1 MNILEHYDVN
11 KLKLSDP
18 YNIDDDTFFCK
29 FSYNNMPFV
38 IKTNKICYLKKREIN
53 TNNYI
58 YISLTSPDYLLWFEQ
73 FYKDCIQLFYKN
85 SEAWFEEKLTYSDV
99 EFSFINPLKSNIKES
114 CFDIRCITDE
124 NRLHIIDS
132 NENVRDLNSIDDTKV
147 IPTFH
152 IKGIKFNDKYFMFEI
167 EVNNLFIIL
176 EENNES
182 TSETE
187 TLVNSS
193 SDVLLEPV
201 VTNPIIQQDVV
212 SQQPAISQQTPILSQ
227 QTPILSQQQPIT
239 NEMENIEDL
248 QLSEHKLNIENL
260 EESLINIDKNDFLQI
275 YEIINNRIKIDIQKQ
290 LRNMFIQKTIKNEID
305 LFEMIDDEE
314 DN

>member
-38 IKTNKICYLKKREIN
+38 IKTNKICYLKKRQTN
-53 TNNYI
+53 ANNYI
-58 YISLTSPDYLLWFEQ
+58 YISLTSPDYLLWFET
-73 FYKDCIQLFYKN
+73 FYKDCINLFYKN

-132 NENVRDLNSIDDTKV
+132 NENVRDINNIDDAKV

-167 EVNNLFIIL
+167 EVNNLYVIL
-176 EENNES
+176 EENAE
-182 TSETE
+182 TKSEHE
-187 TLVNSS
+187 TLVNNSTPT
-193 SDVLLEPV
+193 DLVENNVVEPV
-201 VTNPIIQQDVV
+201 VQE
-212 SQQPAISQQTPILSQ
+212 QPETILD
-227 QTPILSQQQPIT
+227 PPLSEPT
-239 NEMENIEDL
+239 IEDST
-248 QLSEHKLNIENL
+248 LSEHKLIIDNL
-260 EESLINIDKNDFLQI
+260 EEYPINIDKNDFLKI
-275 YEIINNRIKIDIQKQ
+275 YEIINNRIKTDIQKQ

-305 LFEMIDDEE
+305 LSEMIDDEE

>member
-1 MNILEHYDVN
+1 VRLCVISYKLFLKIIYNMNILEHYDVN

-38 IKTNKICYLKKREIN
+38 IKTNKICYLKKRQQN

-58 YISLTSPDYLLWFEQ
+58 YISLTSPDYLLWFET
-73 FYKDCIQLFYKN
+73 FYKDCINLFYKN

-167 EVNNLFIIL
+167 EVNNLYIIL
-176 EENNES
+176 EENTE
-182 TSETE
+182 TKSEPQ
-187 TLVNSS
+187 TLVNNSN
-193 SDVLLEPV
+193 EPIANIDHPPV
-201 VTNPIIQQDVV
+201 IESPSVFEPIV
-212 SQQPAISQQTPILSQ
+212 
-227 QTPILSQQQPIT
+227 
-239 NEMENIEDL
+239 EDSTL
-248 QLSEHKLNIENL
+248 NEHKLNIDNL
-260 EESLINIDKNDFLQI
+260 EESPINIDKNDFLKI
-275 YEIINNRIKIDIQKQ
+275 YEIINNRIKTDIQKQ
-290 LRNMFIQKTIKNEID
+290 LRNMFIHKTIKNEVD

>member
-38 IKTNKICYLKKREIN
+38 IKTNKICYLKKRQQN

-58 YISLTSPDYLLWFEQ
+58 YISLTSPDYLLWFET
-73 FYKDCIQLFYKN
+73 FYKDCINLFYKN

-167 EVNNLFIIL
+167 EVNNLYIIL
-176 EENNES
+176 EENTE
-182 TSETE
+182 TKSEPQ
-187 TLVNSS
+187 TLVNNSN
-193 SDVLLEPV
+193 EPIANIDHPPV
-201 VTNPIIQQDVV
+201 IESPSVFEPIV
-212 SQQPAISQQTPILSQ
+212 
-227 QTPILSQQQPIT
+227 
-239 NEMENIEDL
+239 EDSTL
-248 QLSEHKLNIENL
+248 NEHKLNIDNL
-260 EESLINIDKNDFLQI
+260 EESPINIDKNDFLKI
-275 YEIINNRIKIDIQKQ
+275 YEIINNRIKTDIQKQ
-290 LRNMFIQKTIKNEID
+290 LRNMFIHKTIKNEVD

>member
-38 IKTNKICYLKKREIN
+38 IKTNKICYLKKRQQN

-58 YISLTSPDYLLWFEQ
+58 YISLTSPDYLLWFET
-73 FYKDCIQLFYKN
+73 FYKDCINLFYKN

-132 NENVRDLNSIDDTKV
+132 NENVRDLNNIDDTKV

-167 EVNNLFIIL
+167 EVNNLYVIL
-176 EENNES
+176 EENTE
-182 TSETE
+182 TKSELE
-187 TLVNSS
+187 TLVNISNEVIANI
-193 SDVLLEPV
+193 DPPPV
-201 VTNPIIQQDVV
+201 IETPRVNDDPPVIE
-212 SQQPAISQQTPILSQ
+212 PIL
-227 QTPILSQQQPIT
+227 
-239 NEMENIEDL
+239 EDSTL
-248 QLSEHKLNIENL
+248 NEHKLNIDNL
-260 EESLINIDKNDFLQI
+260 EESPINIDKNDFLKI
-275 YEIINNRIKIDIQKQ
+275 YEIINNRIKTDIQKQ
-290 LRNMFIQKTIKNEID
+290 LRNMFIHKTIKNEVD

>member
-1 MNILEHYDVN
+1 MRLCVISYNLFLKIIYNMNILEHYDVN

-38 IKTNKICYLKKREIN
+38 IKTNKICYLKKRQQN

-58 YISLTSPDYLLWFEQ
+58 YISLTSPDYLLWFEG
-73 FYKDCIQLFYKN
+73 FYKDCINLFYKN

-114 CFDIRCITDE
+114 CFDIRCITEE

-132 NENVRDLNSIDDTKV
+132 NENGRVLNNIDDTKV

-167 EVNNLFIIL
+167 EVNNLYIIL
-176 EENNES
+176 
-182 TSETE
+182 
-187 TLVNSS
+187 
-193 SDVLLEPV
+193 
-201 VTNPIIQQDVV
+201 
-212 SQQPAISQQTPILSQ
+212 
-227 QTPILSQQQPIT
+227 
-239 NEMENIEDL
+239 
-248 QLSEHKLNIENL
+248 
-260 EESLINIDKNDFLQI
+260 
-275 YEIINNRIKIDIQKQ
+275 
-290 LRNMFIQKTIKNEID
+290 
-305 LFEMIDDEE
+305 
-314 DN
+314 

>member
-38 IKTNKICYLKKREIN
+38 IKTNKICYLKKRQQN

-58 YISLTSPDYLLWFEQ
+58 YISLTSPDYLLWFET
-73 FYKDCIQLFYKN
+73 FYKDCINLFYKN

-132 NENVRDLNSIDDTKV
+132 NENVRDLNNIDDTKV

-167 EVNNLFIIL
+167 EVNNLYIIL
-176 EENNES
+176 EENTE
-182 TSETE
+182 TKSEPD
-187 TLVNSS
+187 TLVNNSN
-193 SDVLLEPV
+193 EPIAKV
-201 VTNPIIQQDVV
+201 DPLPVIVTPTLIDPPPVIEQPTLVIETPTPIIE
-212 SQQPAISQQTPILSQ
+212 PIV
-227 QTPILSQQQPIT
+227 
-239 NEMENIEDL
+239 EDSTL
-248 QLSEHKLNIENL
+248 NEHKLNIDNL
-260 EESLINIDKNDFLQI
+260 EEYPINIDKNDFLKI
-275 YEIINNRIKIDIQKQ
+275 YEIINNRIKTDIQKQ
-290 LRNMFIQKTIKNEID
+290 LRNMFIHKTIKNEVD

>member
-38 IKTNKICYLKKREIN
+38 IKTNKICYLKKRQQN
-53 TNNYI
+53 TNNFI
-58 YISLTSPDYLLWFEQ
+58 YISLTSPDYLLWFEG
-73 FYKDCIQLFYKN
+73 FYKDCINLFYKN

-167 EVNNLFIIL
+167 EVNNLYIIL
-176 EENNES
+176 EENTE
-182 TSETE
+182 TKSEPE
-187 TLVNSS
+187 TLVNNSNEVIAKV
-193 SDVLLEPV
+193 DPLPV
-201 VTNPIIQQDVV
+201 IETPTLIDPPSVIEQPTPAIETPTPIIE
-212 SQQPAISQQTPILSQ
+212 PIV
-227 QTPILSQQQPIT
+227 
-239 NEMENIEDL
+239 EDSTL
-248 QLSEHKLNIENL
+248 NEHKLNIDNL
-260 EESLINIDKNDFLQI
+260 EEYPINIDKNDFLKI
-275 YEIINNRIKIDIQKQ
+275 YEIINNRIKTDIQKQ
-290 LRNMFIQKTIKNEID
+290 LRNMFIHKTIKNEVD

>member
-38 IKTNKICYLKKREIN
+38 IKTNKICYLKKRQQN

-58 YISLTSPDYLLWFEQ
+58 YISLTSPDYLLWFET
-73 FYKDCIQLFYKN
+73 FYKDCINLFYKN

-132 NENVRDLNSIDDTKV
+132 NENVRDLNNIDDTKV

-167 EVNNLFIIL
+167 EVNNLYIIL
-176 EENNES
+176 EENTE
-182 TSETE
+182 TKSEPE
-187 TLVNSS
+187 TLVNNSNEVIAKV
-193 SDVLLEPV
+193 DPLPV
-201 VTNPIIQQDVV
+201 IETPTLIDPPSVIEQPTPAIETPTPIIE
-212 SQQPAISQQTPILSQ
+212 PIV
-227 QTPILSQQQPIT
+227 
-239 NEMENIEDL
+239 EDSTL
-248 QLSEHKLNIENL
+248 NEHKLNIDNL
-260 EESLINIDKNDFLQI
+260 EEYPINIDKNDFLKI
-275 YEIINNRIKIDIQKQ
+275 YEIINNRIKTDIQKQ
-290 LRNMFIQKTIKNEID
+290 LRNMFIHKTIKNEVD

>member
-38 IKTNKICYLKKREIN
+38 IKTNKICYLKKRQQN

-58 YISLTSPDYLLWFEQ
+58 YISLTSPDYLLWFET
-73 FYKDCIQLFYKN
+73 FYKDCINLFYKN

-132 NENVRDLNSIDDTKV
+132 NENVRDLNNIDDTKV

-167 EVNNLFIIL
+167 EVNNLYIIL
-176 EENNES
+176 EENTE
-182 TSETE
+182 TKSEPE
-187 TLVNSS
+187 TLVNNSN
-193 SDVLLEPV
+193 EPIAKV
-201 VTNPIIQQDVV
+201 EPLPVIVTPTLVIEPPPVIEQPTPAIETPTPIIE
-212 SQQPAISQQTPILSQ
+212 PIV
-227 QTPILSQQQPIT
+227 
-239 NEMENIEDL
+239 EDSTL
-248 QLSEHKLNIENL
+248 NEHKLNIDNL
-260 EESLINIDKNDFLQI
+260 EEYPINIDKNDFLKI
-275 YEIINNRIKIDIQKQ
+275 YEIINNRIKTDIQKQ
-290 LRNMFIQKTIKNEID
+290 LRNMFIHKTIKNEVD

>member
-38 IKTNKICYLKKREIN
+38 IKTNKICYLKKRQTN

-73 FYKDCIQLFYKN
+73 FYKDCINLFYKN
-85 SEAWFEEKLTYSDV
+85 SEAWFEEKLSYSDV

-124 NRLHIIDS
+124 NRLHVIDS
-132 NENVRDLNSIDDTKV
+132 NENVRDLNSVEDTKV

-176 EENNES
+176 EES
-182 TSETE
+182 PETNPEPE
-187 TLVNSS
+187 TLVNNSPS
-193 SDVLLEPV
+193 TDLVENNLVDPGVEPV
-201 VTNPIIQQDVV
+201 LQE
-212 SQQPAISQQTPILSQ
+212 L
-227 QTPILSQQQPIT
+227 PIT
-239 NEMENIEDL
+239 NSITNTISTIDPPPSNDPIIDDSTL
-248 QLSEHKLNIENL
+248 NEHKLNIDNL
-260 EESLINIDKNDFLQI
+260 EEYPINIDKNDFLKI

-290 LRNMFIQKTIKNEID
+290 LRNMFIQKTIKNEVD

>member
-38 IKTNKICYLKKREIN
+38 IKTNKICYLKKRQQN

-58 YISLTSPDYLLWFEQ
+58 YISLTSPDYLLWFET
-73 FYKDCIQLFYKN
+73 FYKDCINLFYKN

-132 NENVRDLNSIDDTKV
+132 NENVRDLNNIDDTKV

-167 EVNNLFIIL
+167 EVNNLYIIL
-176 EENNES
+176 EENTE
-182 TSETE
+182 TKSEHE
-187 TLVNSS
+187 TLVNNSNEANAK
-193 SDVLLEPV
+193 VVPLLVIETPTLVIDPLPV
-201 VTNPIIQQDVV
+201 IETPT
-212 SQQPAISQQTPILSQ
+212 PAIEPIV
-227 QTPILSQQQPIT
+227 
-239 NEMENIEDL
+239 EDSTL
-248 QLSEHKLNIENL
+248 NEHKLNIDNL
-260 EESLINIDKNDFLQI
+260 EEYPINIDKNDFLKI
-275 YEIINNRIKIDIQKQ
+275 YEIINNRIKTDLQKQ
-290 LRNMFIQKTIKNEID
+290 LRNMFIHKTIKNEVD

>member
-1 MNILEHYDVN
+1 MNNLEHYDVN

-38 IKTNKICYLKKREIN
+38 IKTNKICYLKKRQQN

-58 YISLTSPDYLLWFEQ
+58 YISLTSPDYLLWFET
-73 FYKDCIQLFYKN
+73 FYKDCINLFYKN

-132 NENVRDLNSIDDTKV
+132 NENVRDLNNIDDTKV

-167 EVNNLFIIL
+167 EVNNLYIIL
-176 EENNES
+176 EENTE
-182 TSETE
+182 TKSEPE
-187 TLVNSS
+187 TLVNNSNEVIAKV
-193 SDVLLEPV
+193 DPLPV
-201 VTNPIIQQDVV
+201 IETPTLIDPPSVIEQPTPAIETPTPIIE
-212 SQQPAISQQTPILSQ
+212 PIV
-227 QTPILSQQQPIT
+227 
-239 NEMENIEDL
+239 EDSTL
-248 QLSEHKLNIENL
+248 NEHKLNIDNL
-260 EESLINIDKNDFLQI
+260 EEYPINIDKNDFLKI
-275 YEIINNRIKIDIQKQ
+275 YEIINNRIKTDIQKQ
-290 LRNMFIQKTIKNEID
+290 LRNMFIHKTIKNEVD

>member
-38 IKTNKICYLKKREIN
+38 IKTNKICYLKKRQQN

-58 YISLTSPDYLLWFEQ
+58 YISLTSPDYLLWFET
-73 FYKDCIQLFYKN
+73 FYKDCINLFYKN

-132 NENVRDLNSIDDTKV
+132 NENVRDLNNIDDTKV

-167 EVNNLFIIL
+167 EVNNLYIIL
-176 EENNES
+176 EENTE
-182 TSETE
+182 TKSEPE
-187 TLVNSS
+187 TLVNNSNEVIAKVDPLPVIETPTLIDPPS
-193 SDVLLEPV
+193 VIEQPTLVIETPTPTIEPIV
-201 VTNPIIQQDVV
+201 
-212 SQQPAISQQTPILSQ
+212 
-227 QTPILSQQQPIT
+227 
-239 NEMENIEDL
+239 EDSTL
-248 QLSEHKLNIENL
+248 NEHKLNIDNL
-260 EESLINIDKNDFLQI
+260 EEYPINIDKNDFLKI
-275 YEIINNRIKIDIQKQ
+275 YEIINNRIKTDIQKQ
-290 LRNMFIQKTIKNEID
+290 LRNMFIHKTIKNEVD

>member
-38 IKTNKICYLKKREIN
+38 IKTNKICYLKKRQQN

-58 YISLTSPDYLLWFEQ
+58 YISLTSPDYLLWFET
-73 FYKDCIQLFYKN
+73 FYKDCINLFYKN

-132 NENVRDLNSIDDTKV
+132 NENVRDLNNIDDTKV

-167 EVNNLFIIL
+167 EVNNLYVIL
-176 EENNES
+176 EENTE
-182 TSETE
+182 TKSEPE
-187 TLVNSS
+187 TLVNISNEVIAHI
-193 SDVLLEPV
+193 DPPPV
-201 VTNPIIQQDVV
+201 IETPQVKDDPPVIE
-212 SQQPAISQQTPILSQ
+212 PIL
-227 QTPILSQQQPIT
+227 
-239 NEMENIEDL
+239 EDSTL
-248 QLSEHKLNIENL
+248 NEHKLNIDNL
-260 EESLINIDKNDFLQI
+260 EESPINIDKNDFLKI
-275 YEIINNRIKIDIQKQ
+275 YEIINNRIKTDIQKQ
-290 LRNMFIQKTIKNEID
+290 LRNMFIHKTIKNEVD

>member
-11 KLKLSDP
+11 KLQISDP

-29 FSYNNMPFV
+29 FSYNKMPFV
-38 IKTNKICYLKKREIN
+38 IKTNKICYLKKRQQN

-73 FYKDCIQLFYKN
+73 FYKDCIDLFYKN
-85 SEAWFEEKLTYSDV
+85 SDTWFEEKLTYSDV

-132 NENVRDLNSIDDTKV
+132 NENVRDLNNIDDTKV

-167 EVNNLFIIL
+167 EVNNLYVIL
-176 EENNES
+176 EENNETTEPEPLVNKS
-182 TSETE
+182 NEVNTTNTLIENVVSSETKPTIDTPPLNVQTNSNE
-187 TLVNSS
+187 TV
-193 SDVLLEPV
+193 
-201 VTNPIIQQDVV
+201 
-212 SQQPAISQQTPILSQ
+212 
-227 QTPILSQQQPIT
+227 
-239 NEMENIEDL
+239 IEDTT
-248 QLSEHKLNIENL
+248 LSEHKLNVDNL
-260 EESLINIDKNDFLQI
+260 EETKINFDKNDFLKI
-275 YEIINNRIKIDIQKQ
+275 YEIINNRIKIDIQKH
-290 LRNMFIQKTIKNEID
+290 LRNMFIQKTIKNEVD
-305 LFEMIDDEE
+305 LNEMIDDEE